1 MVVSYSFVVGFA
13 SHGWTE
19 IQHFLG
25 MTAAQQKVLVGMGF
39 LLATVVLTL
48 FLGIFRALASS
59 FRAVDQEIWLC
70 FGYQGAVSHGFPIAL
85 RRHPHFRQ
93 RLLQDRQEQVNPVVG
108 LRLTDPKL

>member
-1 MVVSYSFVVGFA
+1 MIVSYSFVVGFA
-13 SHGWTE
+13 RHGWAE

-25 MTAAQQKVLVGMGF
+25 VAAAQQKVLVGMGF

-70 FGYQGAVSHGFPIAL
+70 FGYQWAVSHSFPIAL
-85 RRHPHFRQ
+85 RRQPHF
-93 RLLQDRQEQVNPVVG
+93 G
-108 LRLTDPKL
+108 